1 MYRMCIDIPS
11 VLRVAVSVSLDSF
24 VFLVKSECSQM
35 RVRKMAA
42 AVELPVDSRSK
53 TNFRELTNALTTP
66 VLNTAARGLIFLVE
80 EQL

>member
-1 MYRMCIDIPS
+1 
-11 VLRVAVSVSLDSF
+11 
-24 VFLVKSECSQM
+24 
-35 RVRKMAA
+35 MAA